1 MRDWNRLL
9 GPRGFLQYQFVVPP
23 DATGTLAYVIEE
35 LQRHRAAAFLG
46 TLKRFGP
53 AGCGYLSFPQPG
65 WSLAV
70 DMPAGRPGLRAVLDR
85 LDRRVADAGGR
96 VYLAKDARLS
106 PAALTG
112 MYRDLDAWRE
122 ARAGLDPR
130 AVFRSDLA
138 RRLGLM
144 TP

>member
-1 MRDWNRLL
+1 
-9 GPRGFLQYQFVVPP
+9 
-23 DATGTLAYVIEE
+23 
-35 LQRHRAAAFLG
+35 
-46 TLKRFGP
+46 
-53 AGCGYLSFPQPG
+53 
-65 WSLAV
+65 
-70 DMPAGRPGLRAVLDR
+70 MPAGRPGLRAVLDR
-85 LDRRVADAGGR
+85 LDRRVADVGGR
-96 VYLAKDARLS
+96 IYLAKDARLS
-106 PAALTG
+106 RAALTG